1 MRSGDPQLLRR
12 CSAKLAEV
20 LRGKFGR
27 RVVGPVSPPI
37 DRIRGE
43 YIIHLMVKIEN
54 GRSIARARELLR
66 DAVGEIAANAEFKQV
81 NLVIDVDAQ

>member
-1 MRSGDPQLLRR
+1 MRCGDPQLLRR
-12 CSAKLAEV
+12 CSAKLAEL
-20 LRGKFGR
+20 LREKFGR

-66 DAVGEIAANAEFKQV
+66 EAVGEVTASAEFKSV